1 MIPGTAIKTGAFT
14 IYLKI
19 QNPDLLA
26 EIPSE
31 IIIGGLKIKLQ
42 HKSLAKCGTC

>member
-14 IYLKI
+14 VYLKI
-19 QNPDLLA
+19 QNSELLE

-31 IIIGGLKIKLQ
+31 IIIGG
-42 HKSLAKCGTC
+42 